1 MTGHSLFSRHR
12 KLFIGLGTPV
22 VLILLL
28 IAFWSWDWFVPLVN
42 RQATALLGRKTTIEH
57 LHVSVGFVPK
67 VRVDGVRI
75 EQPDTFKSDTTP
87 FFTANHL
94 LVRIRLLALLHGRT
108 ELPRIAVDTPR
119 ADIQR
124 RQDGSNNY
132 TFASDSKKT
141 EDDKKNGAIPLP
153 DIEEFDIRDGHLRL
167 RDQKLRADMISQ
179 LHTTPPTS
187 ATNRGTIVMD
197 TTGRYAGQP
206 IVGHF
211 VGGALLSLQN
221 VKTPYP
227 VNLEV
232 KNGPTRVTLKGTVN
246 NPLAFE
252 GTQLVLHLS
261 GPDMSLLYPLTGVP
275 IPQTPSYDIR
285 GKLDYDQQH
294 IAFRSFTGHMG
305 SSDLSGT
312 ITVDPHQ
319 AVPFVEASLRSR
331 RVDIQDLGG
340 FIGAKPGEKTASEK
354 KVDAKDPNVLPDTP
368 INVPKLRAI
377 NAHVTYK
384 GEHIQNRQLP
394 LDDIDAEFTVQDGE
408 IDVKKLNF
416 GVGTGTLASS
426 ATLKPVNDKNFAVKA
441 KVDFSRID
449 LAHIMRT
456 ATGTSAQGGVIG
468 GRFSL
473 NSTGNS
479 IASLMANGNGGLTLV
494 LVKGGEISALIPA
507 ALGLEL
513 GEAVLSALGLPS
525 HSQVECFVTDM
536 PLNNGVASTRS
547 MLLRTNDTRT
557 LGRGDINFRTNKIDY
572 SLTTRSTGFTILSF
586 PGAFNITGPLKSPTV
601 LPGAEILGRAA
612 AATGLGFVFPP
623 LALLPTVQFGVG
635 KGSLCEKA
643 LQEVNDNPASG
654 KAPGGVEENAAPKGN
669 AQAAPKASGKK
680 MSPAEVKAAWK
691 KKLKH

>member
-1 MTGHSLFSRHR
+1 MTGHSQFSRHR
-12 KLFIGLGTPV
+12 KLFIGLGAPV

-28 IAFWSWDWFVPLVN
+28 ITFWSWDWFVPLVN
-42 RQATALLGRKTTIEH
+42 RQATALLGRRTTIEH
-57 LHVSVGFVPK
+57 LHVSVGLVPK
-67 VRVDGVRI
+67 VRVDGVKI
-75 EQPDTFKSDTTP
+75 EQPDAFGSDTTP
-87 FFTANHL
+87 FFTADHL
-94 LVRIRLLALLHGRT
+94 LVRIRLLALFHGRT

-132 TFASDSKKT
+132 TFTSDNGKSAADSKKDAVT
-141 EDDKKNGAIPLP
+141 LP
-153 DIEEFDIRDGHLRL
+153 DIEEFDIRDGHLHV
-167 RDQKLRADMISQ
+167 RDQKLRADMTAQ
-179 LHTTPPTS
+179 MHTTPPTS
-187 ATNRGTIVMD
+187 DNDRGTFIMD

-206 IVGHF
+206 ISSHF

-227 VNLEV
+227 INLDV
-232 KNGPTRVTLKGTVN
+232 RNGATRVTLKGSVN

-294 IAFRSFTGHMG
+294 IAFKSFTGHMG

-312 ITVDPHQ
+312 LTVDPHQ
-319 AVPFVEASLRSR
+319 AVPFVEASLRSH

-340 FIGAKPGEKTASEK
+340 FIGAKPGDRTVSEQK
-354 KVDAKDPNVLPDTP
+354 ADARNPNVLPDTP
-368 INVPKLRAI
+368 INVPRLRAV
-377 NAHVTYK
+377 NAHATYK

-394 LDDIDAEFTVQDGE
+394 LDDINAEFTVQDGA

-426 ATLKPVNDKNFAVKA
+426 ATLTPVDDRNFAVKA

-449 LAHIMRT
+449 LAHIIRT
-456 ATGTSAQGGVIG
+456 ATGAGAQGGVIG

-473 NSTGNS
+473 TSTGNS
-479 IASLMANGNGGLTLV
+479 VASLMAGGNGGLTLV
-494 LVKGGEISALIPA
+494 LVKGGDISALIPA
-507 ALGLEL
+507 ALGLQL
-513 GEAVLSALGLPS
+513 GNAVLSALGLPS
-525 HSQVECFVTDM
+525 RSQVECFVTDM
-536 PLNNGVASTRS
+536 PLRNGVASTRS
-547 MLLRTNDTRT
+547 MLLRTEDTRT

-586 PGAFNITGPLKSPTV
+586 PGAINITGPLKSPTV
-601 LPGAEILGRAA
+601 LPGAEVLGRAA
-612 AATGLGFVFPP
+612 ASAGLGFVFPP

-643 LQEVNDNPASG
+643 LQEVNSNPASG
-654 KAPGGVEENAAPKGN
+654 KAPGGVEENAASSG
-669 AQAAPKASGKK
+669 APAASGGK

-691 KKLKH
+691 KKLKP